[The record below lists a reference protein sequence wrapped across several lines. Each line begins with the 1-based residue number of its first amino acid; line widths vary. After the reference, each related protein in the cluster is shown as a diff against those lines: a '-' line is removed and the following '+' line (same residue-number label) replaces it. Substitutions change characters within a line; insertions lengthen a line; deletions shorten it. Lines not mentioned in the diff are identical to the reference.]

1 MKNLENVDAAANA
14 DVADAA
20 NADVVIIGGGP
31 AGLNAGLMLGRA
43 RKRAIVIDAGRPR
56 NAVTREAHGFLTRD
70 RIAPFELRRIA
81 IEQLGAYPS
90 VSHVEDTVVS
100 VTGEDGAFLLETAS
114 GLKLTSKKLLF
125 AAGMK
130 DLRLD
135 IPGLAEVYGKS
146 AFVCPYCD
154 GWELRDQPLVV
165 ISRGA
170 ALMHLAPL
178 LYGWTKQFAVCT
190 NGPDELTA
198 AEREELRAHDIPLFA
213 APIHEIS
220 SNEGMV
226 NHVKLMDGTELLCT
240 GIFFRPE
247 LAPGTDLP
255 HTLGCRISEQGILE
269 VGESG
274 QTSVPGIY
282 AAGDAA
288 TMMHQSIA
296 AAASGAL
303 AAAALNGELNREAW
317 KAGLA

>member
-1 MKNLENVDAAANA
+1 MKNLENAAATEPANTA
-14 DVADAA
+14 DVS

-43 RKRAIVIDAGRPR
+43 RKRTIVIDEARPR

-70 RIAPFELRRIA
+70 GIAPFELRRIA
-81 IEQLGAYPS
+81 IEQLGVYPS
-90 VSHVEDTVVS
+90 VSHMEDTVVS
-100 VTGEDGAFLLETAS
+100 ITGEDGAFQLETAS
-114 GLKLTSKKLLF
+114 GLKMTAKKLLF

-130 DLRLD
+130 DRKLD
-135 IPGLAEVYGKS
+135 IPGLTEVYGTS

-178 LYGWTKQFAVCT
+178 LYGWTKQFTVCT
-190 NGPDELTA
+190 NGPDELSD
-198 AEREELRAHDIPLFA
+198 AEREELRAHDIPLFDT
-213 APIHEIS
+213 PIREIS
-220 SNEGMV
+220 SSKGMV
-226 NHVKLMDGTELLCT
+226 NHVKLMDGTEIPCT
-240 GIFFRPE
+240 GIFFKPE
-247 LAPGTDLP
+247 LLPGSDLP
-255 HTLGCRISEQGILE
+255 QSLGCRISEMGILE
-269 VGESG
+269 VGEFG

-303 AAAALNGELNREAW
+303 TAAAMNGELNREVW